1 MVFRRKPASV
11 GGGGGGDARR
21 ARAAAGAAA
30 TLRRKCRAA
39 VRLQAAWR
47 CYECRTKYLMYVQPP
62 FVPDEYLAA
71 WHAVWRRLRD
81 IWGQLSY
88 DELGEYLREVQAD
101 LYARLKEKEEEAER
115 LRLLAATT
123 KWIEAMPSVHYSPL
137 TAALRRQ
144 GEIGEHLPRRARMLR
159 ARRAAHSCA
168 PPQHR
173 AAKPPI
179 IHYRPVPVC

>member
-1 MVFRRKPASV
+1 MVMLS
-11 GGGGGGDARR
+11 
-21 ARAAAGAAA
+21 
-30 TLRRKCRAA
+30 
-39 VRLQAAWR
+39 
-47 CYECRTKYLMYVQPP
+47 LMYVQPP

-88 DELGEYLREVQAD
+88 DELGEYLHEVQAD

-144 GEIGEHLPRRARMLR
+144 GEIGEGWHGLLLDGANR
-159 ARRAAHSCA
+159 
-168 PPQHR
+168 
-173 AAKPPI
+173 
-179 IHYRPVPVC
+179 